1 MDDST
6 IQAPPMGAASEPI
19 NVKPEPRLRL
29 WPAIVLAALLGG
41 ARLYATTGEPAP
53 SKFFFGLLITPMA
66 VVGGLLLWTLFGSR
80 LRWSERLII
89 VGSFAVVLAVTI
101 LVSGANFPVMGLVMF
116 AAPILAA
123 AWVGWL
129 LVSGMLNWPLRRNVV
144 LLIFAATGA
153 VCSML
158 RIDGMDGEFKTAFH
172 WRWQP
177 TAEQVMLSEL
187 KSSTTTPTTAT
198 VEDKET
204 DLVERAGDWPAFRGA
219 DRSGRLAG
227 VRIETA
233 WEKSP
238 PKELWRHRVGPGWSS
253 VTVIGDHL
261 FTQEQRGD
269 DEYVVCY
276 DAKTG
281 QEIWSH
287 HDATRFYEVVAGPG
301 PRATPTF
308 DSGKLYVLGAN
319 GVLNCLN
326 AASGKVVW
334 SRDIAKDTEAKVP
347 QWGFSSS
354 PLVTQGLVVVFAG
367 APADQSVVAYQA
379 DSGKVAWVAGQG
391 SLSYCSPQLANV
403 DGVEQVLI
411 NTDAGMSSFEPKS
424 GKVLWH
430 YAWDSKGAARVVQPV
445 VIGERDLLIGT
456 GMGIGTRRISVW
468 HTGDQWQM
476 KELWTT
482 RDFKP
487 YYNDFVVHG
496 DYLYGFD
503 GNIFMCV
510 SLLDGTRKWRARGY
524 GNGQVLLLADQG
536 LLLIISE
543 TGEVALVEAKAAQHN
558 EIARFKAIEGKT
570 WNHPVVSQGKLFV
583 RNGEEIACFQ
593 LEGGDVVKDSDSPVD
608 QNTDAP
614 AKS

>member
-6 IQAPPMGAASEPI
+6 IQAPSMGAASEPV

-29 WPAIVLAALLGG
+29 WPAIALVALLGG

-101 LVSGANFPVMGLVMF
+101 LISGANFPVMGLVMF
-116 AAPILAA
+116 AAPLLAA
-123 AWVGWL
+123 TWVGWL

-177 TAEQVMLSEL
+177 TAEQVMLSEI
-187 KSSTTTPTTAT
+187 KSSVAHKVTTA
-198 VEDKET
+198 DAKET
-204 DLVERAGDWPAFRGA
+204 DLVEHAGDWPAFRGA

-233 WEKSP
+233 WEKTP
-238 PKELWRHRVGPGWSS
+238 PKELWRHRIGPGWSS

-456 GMGIGTRRISVW
+456 GMGIGTRRISVS
-468 HTGDQWQM
+468 HDGDQWQT
-476 KELWTT
+476 KEQWTS

-487 YYNDFVVHG
+487 YYNDFVVSGEH
-496 DYLYGFD
+496 LYGFD

-510 SLLDGTRKWRARGY
+510 SLADGSRKWRARGY
-524 GNGQVLLLADQG
+524 GNGQVLLLADQE

-543 TGEVALVEAKAAQHN
+543 TGEVALVEAKPAKHN

-593 LEGGDVVKDSDSPVD
+593 LEGGDVVKDSESPVD
-608 QNTDAP
+608 QNSDAP
-614 AKS
+614 GKS